1 MPLKCSICFHER
13 RKEIDAALVA
23 GTSLRTIAARFGPS
37 KTSLIRHKMHAS
49 QSVVRASERREERFG
64 ANLVDELLRINRKA
78 WELLAKM
85 EAEGDH
91 RGSVVA
97 LREVRECVATQDEI
111 LSRAMKVQAVTD
123 PPAIQITVIDLSAPE
138 PAAPGTPRSLNP

>member
-23 GTSLRTIAARFGPS
+23 GTSLRTVADRFGSS

-49 QSVVRASERREERFG
+49 QSIVRASEKREERFG

-97 LREVRECVATQDEI
+97 LREVTECVSTQDEI

-123 PPAIQITVIDLSAPE
+123 PPSIEVRIIELGSE
-138 PAAPGTPRSLNP
+138 P